1 MNTNRDLNYR
11 LYIQNEEKFHR
22 TSFDREMSFYH
33 LISSGNVEAVKDYYE
48 KNVRNK
54 FAEGK
59 GVLSDN
65 PVTNTKYHFI
75 ISLAVISRI
84 CITDG
89 MNHDIAYTLGDIYIR

>member
-48 KNVRNK
+48 KNVRN
-54 FAEGK
+54 
-59 GVLSDN
+59 
-65 PVTNTKYHFI
+65 
-75 ISLAVISRI
+75 
-84 CITDG
+84 
-89 MNHDIAYTLGDIYIR
+89 